1 MSINQKEKKI
11 IDSLCEEVSVDN
23 KMDKVFKFKW
33 KYGTE
38 IYAEYVTTD
47 LDDNGLE
54 LEDPNY
60 EDFICFIMKIGKII
74 KLNKADGFEWIK
86 DRELFEFN
94 YHNFPDE
101 IYNSKG
107 ELISK
112 RDNGKFNQ
120 DKN

>member
-11 IDSLCEEVSVDN
+11 IDSLCEAVSIDN

-60 EDFICFIMKIGKII
+60 EDFICFIMKIEKIMY
-74 KLNKADGFEWIK
+74 KCLPHSLFMPLFFMAHSSFYQNANKA
-86 DRELFEFN
+86 
-94 YHNFPDE
+94 
-101 IYNSKG
+101 SKKNK
-107 ELISK
+107 IH
-112 RDNGKFNQ
+112 GKM
-120 DKN
+120 

>member
-11 IDSLCEEVSVDN
+11 IDSLCEAVSVDN

-60 EDFICFIMKIGKII
+60 EDFICFIMKIEKII

-112 RDNGKFNQ
+112 RDK
-120 DKN
+120 

>member
-11 IDSLCEEVSVDN
+11 IDSLCEAVSIDN

-38 IYAEYVTTD
+38 IYAEYVTID

-60 EDFICFIMKIGKII
+60 EDFICFIMKIEKII